1 MFGIPVLS
9 SLFPDGLI
17 SEAAIAREARKLG
30 EHLNRAAAN
39 ALDQAIVDQA
49 AANHVPRPEEVV
61 ETFDRYAAARQHRIE
76 AAAKLTVSG
85 LAMAVRRGD
94 MPEWTAGR
102 PYLEYDAR
110 NDAYLV
116 PVEWEEQGQEPQRT
130 ATAVLE
136 RPAAAPVVLPP
147 NLPPPDYLETAG
159 AIGLDA
165 PKVLSARVHYW
176 LATHG
181 WPLYNY
187 DRVMA
192 YLRQLANQDG
202 AAMKRRDA
210 WVSSAIALRAAGQQA
225 LQQGFDEPH
234 EIVPFWAPLR
244 TVDRCGSFMKPAE
257 YRMMGSTQGEV
268 YDRAVP
274 KHALEKVRE
283 LEQPENFGPG
293 VLKFAVSDYA
303 AVKPDPF
310 LLCLAE
316 AGRISD
322 DGLDAG
328 RGLRSRRPEARARE
342 GSRARAARELR
353 AWGAEVRRLRLCGR
367 EARPLP
373 ALSRR
378 RDALRYRRLGRARL
392 VDGARSQS
400 KEGPRGIAPAGP
412 LLCILRS
419 VMPSPEHLPTQYT
432 REAYRDAD
440 GETSRPKPGARR
452 SLEIRRKPAMRELG
466 SSHPARVRRS
476 A

>member
-244 TVDRCGSFMKPAE
+244 TVDRCDAFMKPAE
-257 YRMMGSTQGEV
+257 YRMIEARAREGS
-268 YDRAVP
+268 RAR
-274 KHALEKVRE
+274 AAR
-283 LEQPENFGPG
+283 NFAG
-293 VLKFAVSDYA
+293 VLKFAVSD
-303 AVKPDPF
+303 
-310 LLCLAE
+310 E
-316 AGRISD
+316 
-322 DGLDAG
+322 G